1 MFAVKT
7 VAGEIF
13 REKGKIL
20 VNSRDTR
27 SVDMFIR
34 RRGEI
39 DFQSPFQEFTIRE
52 QLTGGVNPGRREG
65 TPAGVGR
72 WAVRGRVNF
81 LGGRLYR
88 SPVASNDHPGTF
100 FFLLRQR

>member
-1 MFAVKT
+1 M
-7 VAGEIF
+7 
-13 REKGKIL
+13 RET
-20 VNSRDTR
+20 SA
-27 SVDMFIR
+27 DMFIR
-34 RRGEI
+34 RRGR
-39 DFQSPFQEFTIRE
+39 DRFSGRSPFHEFTIRE

-72 WAVRGRVNF
+72 LRGGSLEGGRGEGGGGGVNF

-100 FFLLRQR
+100 FFLLRRR